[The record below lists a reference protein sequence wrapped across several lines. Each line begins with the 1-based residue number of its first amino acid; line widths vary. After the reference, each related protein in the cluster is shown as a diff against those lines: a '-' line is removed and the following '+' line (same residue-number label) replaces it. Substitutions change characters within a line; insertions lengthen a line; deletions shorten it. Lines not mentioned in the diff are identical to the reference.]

1 MLGTPS
7 AELAE
12 KIEKEEKE
20 RVKKQRETLGEEGLK
35 EKKEVLEASIKQNE
49 VREGERVREGEIERE
64 REGGKEGREGGG
76 ERGIADVHV
85 YSVGIH
91 VIHVY
96 SYSVKSKFSAGLEF
110 LNFVIKNIIHKKI
123 TSYF

>member
-49 VREGERVREGEIERE
+49 VRERESEGRRDRE
-64 REGGKEGREGGG
+64 REGGREGRERGRRG
-76 ERGIADVHV
+76 ERN
-85 YSVGIH
+85 S
-91 VIHVY
+91 
-96 SYSVKSKFSAGLEF
+96 
-110 LNFVIKNIIHKKI
+110 
-123 TSYF
+123 

>member
-49 VREGERVREGEIERE
+49 VREREG
-64 REGGKEGREGGG
+64 EGGKEGREEGR
-76 ERGIADVHV
+76 E
-85 YSVGIH
+85 
-91 VIHVY
+91 
-96 SYSVKSKFSAGLEF
+96 E
-110 LNFVIKNIIHKKI
+110 
-123 TSYF
+123 

>member
-49 VREGERVREGEIERE
+49 VRERERVREGEIERE
-64 REGGKEGREGGG
+64 REGGKEGRGRRG
-76 ERGIADVHV
+76 ERN
-85 YSVGIH
+85 S
-91 VIHVY
+91 
-96 SYSVKSKFSAGLEF
+96 
-110 LNFVIKNIIHKKI
+110 
-123 TSYF
+123 